1 MFIGFRLLA
10 VAACAGSVFAA
21 SITTPAPTWS
31 KDVATIFYQRCVECH
46 RAGEVAPMSLMSYK
60 DTRPWAKAIRER
72 VLTRAMPPWL
82 ADPAHGTFRNDRRL
96 SDREI
101 ETVKAWVDGGALEG
115 DPSQT
120 PPLPQFQTGWNIGQ
134 PDQVFNI
141 GTDYDVPATGTVAY
155 KYFRVPTNFTEDK
168 WVQAA
173 EIRPDKRNV
182 VHHIIV
188 FIQEPESKTFLDGQR
203 GTLLA
208 GFAPGEPPLR
218 FRPGTARLVKAGST
232 LVFQVHYTPN
242 GTAAKDRSYIGLKF
256 APEPPEYRA
265 LTGFA
270 INFGLKIPPGAENH
284 EVRASWIAGEDVRI
298 TGLMPHMHLR
308 GKAFQYTVVY
318 PNGYKEILLSV
329 PKYDFNWQLTYEL
342 AEPLD
347 LPKGA
352 RIDCVAWYDNSPNN
366 KYNPDPS
373 KEVSWGD
380 QTWQEMMIGWFT
392 YTLPVEPGGA
402 GPRPA
407 AGSQPANS
415 NATRAV
421 FAWISTVSRT

>member
-1 MFIGFRLLA
+1 MSTEYRLPLA
-10 VAACAGSVFAA
+10 IAFAGSVFAA
-21 SITTPAPTWS
+21 SIATPTPTWS
-31 KDVATIFYQRCVECH
+31 RDVAPIFYQRCVECH
-46 RAGEVAPMSLMSYK
+46 RAGEVAPMSLLTYK
-60 DTRPWAKAIRER
+60 DARPWAKAIRER

-82 ADPAHGTFRNDRRL
+82 ADPAHGSFRNDRRL

-101 ETVKAWVDGGALEG
+101 EMVKAWVDGGAPEG
-115 DPSQT
+115 DPSQA
-120 PPLPQFQTGWNIGQ
+120 PPPPQFQTGWNIGK
-134 PDQVFNI
+134 PDQVFDI

-168 WVQAA
+168 WVQTA
-173 EIRPDKRNV
+173 EIRPDKRSV

-188 FIQEPESKTFLDGQR
+188 FIQEPGSRNLLDGQR

-218 FRPGTARLVKAGST
+218 FGPGTARLVKAGST

-242 GTAAKDRSYIGLKF
+242 GTATKDRSYIGLKF
-256 APEPPEYRA
+256 APEPPANRA
-265 LTGFA
+265 LTAFA
-270 INFGLKIPPGAENH
+270 INFGLKIPPGADNY
-284 EVRASWIAGEDVRI
+284 EVRASWTAEEDVRV

-318 PNGYKEILLSV
+318 PDGRQDMILSV

-347 LPKGA
+347 LPKGS
-352 RIDCVAWYDNSPNN
+352 RIDCVAWYDNSANN

-373 KEVSWGD
+373 KVVRWGD
-380 QTWQEMMIGWFT
+380 QTWEEMMIGWFT
-392 YTLPVEPGGA
+392 YTVPVHEPASASNSVNTGG
-402 GPRPA
+402 
-407 AGSQPANS
+407 
-415 NATRAV
+415 
-421 FAWISTVSRT
+421 F